1 MTTQSQS
8 STASYRAAIVREPAA
23 YGTRKRHKKQWI
35 AAALALSLIA
45 CGKAKEKESEVEP
58 PRPVQVEAVRRGP
71 MDRIITANAALFPIN
86 QANVTPKISSP
97 VKKVFVNRGD
107 HIKEGQ
113 VIAELESADLA
124 AAVTESKGLVDQ
136 AQAAFQTTSRGTVEE
151 DKAKATADLQAARG
165 TLEAAKKVYDNRV
178 ELVKQGALAQK
189 LADDANVTML
199 QAQSA
204 ADNAQHHLDTLNQ
217 VSQREQVRSAQAVV
231 NAAQA
236 HADNLEAQLG
246 YAKVKS
252 PISGL
257 VADRMVYPGEM
268 AQPGSP
274 LISIVDIS
282 QIVARANI
290 PANDA
295 LMIKVGS
302 PATIHAPTG
311 DVAASVTVVSPAV
324 DPNTTTVEVWITAPN
339 PKEELRPGV
348 TVSVAIKAETI
359 QDATIAPV
367 EAILNF
373 DEGGQMVMVIDKD
386 NVAHERRVVVGI
398 RQGPN
403 VQIVSGVSEGE
414 MVVTVGGLG
423 LEDKSKVVIQEPT
436 TTDDDDDD
444 DK

>member
-8 STASYRAAIVREPAA
+8 STASYRAATVRERAA
-23 YGTRKRHKKQWI
+23 LIT
-35 AAALALSLIA
+35 AALALSLIA

-71 MDRIITANAALFPIN
+71 MDRIITANAALYPIN

-107 HIKEGQ
+107 HVKEGQ
-113 VIAELESADLA
+113 VIAELEATDLA
-124 AAVTESKGLVDQ
+124 AAVNESRGLVDQ

-151 DKAKATADLQAARG
+151 DKAKATADLEAARG
-165 TLEAAKKVYDNRV
+165 TLEAARKVYDNRV
-178 ELVKQGALAQK
+178 ELVKEGALAQK
-189 LADDANVTML
+189 LADDAKVTML

-231 NAAQA
+231 NTAQA
-236 HADNLEAQLG
+236 HTANLEAQLS
-246 YAKVKS
+246 YAQVKS

-257 VADRMVYPGEM
+257 VADRSVYPGEM
-268 AQPGSP
+268 AQPGTP

-359 QDATIAPV
+359 QDAVIVPA

-386 NVAHERRVVVGI
+386 KVAHERRVVIGV

-423 LEDKSKVVIQEPT
+423 LEDKSKVVIQEAT

>member
-8 STASYRAAIVREPAA
+8 STAFYRAAIVREPAA
-23 YGTRKRHKKQWI
+23 WI
-35 AAALALSLIA
+35 AAALVLSLFA

-107 HIKEGQ
+107 HVKEGQ
-113 VIAELESADLA
+113 VIAELESADLS
-124 AAVTESKGLVDQ
+124 AAVNESKGLVDQ

-189 LADDANVTML
+189 LADDASVTML

-295 LMIKVGS
+295 LSIKVGS

-359 QDATIAPV
+359 QDATIVPA

-386 NVAHERRVVVGI
+386 NVAHERRVVVGV

-423 LEDKSKVVIQEPT
+423 LEDKSKVVIQEAT

>member
-1 MTTQSQS
+1 MTTRSQS
-8 STASYRAAIVREPAA
+8 STASYRAATVRERAA
-23 YGTRKRHKKQWI
+23 LIT
-35 AAALALSLIA
+35 AALALSLIA

-71 MDRIITANAALFPIN
+71 MDRIITANAALYPIN

-107 HIKEGQ
+107 HVKEGQ
-113 VIAELESADLA
+113 VIAELEATDLA
-124 AAVTESKGLVDQ
+124 AAVNESKGLVDQ

-151 DKAKATADLQAARG
+151 DKAKATADLEAARG
-165 TLEAAKKVYDNRV
+165 TLEAARKVYDNRV
-178 ELVKQGALAQK
+178 ELVKEGALAQK
-189 LADDANVTML
+189 LADDAKVTML

-231 NAAQA
+231 NTAQA
-236 HADNLEAQLG
+236 HTANLEAQLS
-246 YAKVKS
+246 YAQVKS

-257 VADRMVYPGEM
+257 VADRSVYPGEM
-268 AQPGSP
+268 AQPGTP

-359 QDATIAPV
+359 QDATIVPA

-386 NVAHERRVVVGI
+386 KVAHERRVVIGV

-423 LEDKSKVVIQEPT
+423 LEDKSKVVIQEAT

>member
-1 MTTQSQS
+1 
-8 STASYRAAIVREPAA
+8 
-23 YGTRKRHKKQWI
+23 
-35 AAALALSLIA
+35 LALSLIA
-45 CGKAKEKESEVEP
+45 CGKAKEKASDVEP

-71 MDRIITANAALFPIN
+71 IDRIITANAALYPIN
-86 QANVTPKISSP
+86 QANVTAKISSP
-97 VKKVFVNRGD
+97 VKKMYVNRGD

-113 VIAELESADLA
+113 VIADLESADLA
-124 AAVTESKGLVDQ
+124 AAVNESKDLVDQ

-151 DKAKATADLQAARG
+151 DKAKATADLEAARG
-165 TLEAAKKVYDNRV
+165 TLEAARRLYDNRV

-189 LADDANVTML
+189 LADDAKVTML
-199 QAQSA
+199 QAQST

-236 HADNLEAQLG
+236 HSANLEAQLG
-246 YAKVKS
+246 YAQIKS

-257 VADRMVYPGEM
+257 VADRLVYPGEM
-268 AQPGSP
+268 AQPGTP

-359 QDATIAPV
+359 QDATIVPA

-386 NVAHERRVVVGI
+386 NVAHERRVVVGV

-436 TTDDDDDD
+436 ATDEDDD